1 MKSILVIGMSK
12 FGQHLSLR
20 LSQLG
25 NEVMII
31 DQYEEKVAD
40 LISDVTNAQIG
51 DCTKIEV
58 LKSLGVANFDLCF
71 VCMATNFQSSLE
83 ITSLLRE
90 LGAKHIISKASTD
103 IHAKFLLRNGADE
116 VVYPEKDIAERLA
129 MRYSL
134 NNVYEYIQI
143 SSDILIFEVPVYKE
157 WIGQSIADISVR
169 QRYHVNVLAI
179 KNGQESSLP
188 NPEYELRLGD
198 HLMVMGYKKDME
210 RLLKII
216 NHQ

>member
-1 MKSILVIGMSK
+1 MNSILVIGMSK

-20 LSQLG
+20 LAQLG

-31 DQYEEKVAD
+31 DQYEEKISD

-58 LKSLGVANFDLCF
+58 LKSLGVTNFDLCF

-143 SSDILIFEVPVYKE
+143 SSDILIFEVPVYRE
-157 WIGQSIADISVR
+157 WIGKSIADISVR
-169 QRYHVNVLAI
+169 QRYHVNILAI
-179 KNGQESSLP
+179 KDEKESLLP
-188 NPEYELRLGD
+188 NPEHVLHAGD